1 LFVQEQLVLLLD
13 GVVEQLPV
21 LTEGREFLLSQFETA
36 LELVHVTYQK
46 GDLVFEFVNPC
57 SLQFVFISK
66 LSIFLFV
73 RVHNSRLFL
82 LKLTVVFFFGL
93 HQLEVVFFDLPLL
106 LFQFLEGFL
115 ELGMFL
121 LVTRVVLLQLSHL
134 LQLCQQ
140 VGCVCLQF
148 LNLLAL
154 FLQITLQ

>member
-1 LFVQEQLVLLLD
+1 MFVQEQLVLLLD

-21 LTEGREFLLSQFETA
+21 FSQGREFLLSQFKTA
-36 LELVHVTYQK
+36 LEFVHVTYQEGHLIFK
-46 GDLVFEFVNPC
+46 FMNPC
-57 SLQFVFISK
+57 SLDFVFISK

-82 LKLTVVFFFGL
+82 LELTVVFFFSL
-93 HQLEVVFFDLPLL
+93 HQLEVVFFDLLLL

-115 ELGMFL
+115 KLGMFL
-121 LVTRVVLLQLSHL
+121 LVTRVVPLQLSHL

-140 VGCVCLQF
+140 VICVCLQF

-154 FLQITLQ
+154 FLQIILQ

>member
-1 LFVQEQLVLLLD
+1 MLD

-21 LTEGREFLLSQFETA
+21 FTQGRQFLLSQFETA
-36 LELVHVTYQK
+36 LEFVHVTYQECN
-46 GDLVFEFVNPC
+46 LVFEFMNPC
-57 SLQFVFISK
+57 SLEFVFISK

-82 LKLTVVFFFGL
+82 FELTVVFFFGL
-93 HQLEVVFFDLPLL
+93 HQFEVVFFDLLLL

-115 ELGMFL
+115 TLAMFL
-121 LVTRVVLLQLSHL
+121 LVTRVVPLQLSHL

-140 VGCVCLQF
+140 VVCVCLQF